1 MMKKLLVMIMMMRMR
16 IRMRRW
22 WRRRMRMRGRRMKNR
37 RDRRKID
44 IYKRTLFSVY
54 FILFEIST
62 QFRWLLGNN
71 I

>member
-1 MMKKLLVMIMMMRMR
+1 MKMMLVMMMMRM
-16 IRMRRW
+16 MRRRRK
-22 WRRRMRMRGRRMKNR
+22 RRRA
-37 RDRRKID
+37 D
-44 IYKRTLFSVY
+44 IYKRTLFYIY

>member
-1 MMKKLLVMIMMMRMR
+1 MKMLLVMMMMM
-16 IRMRRW
+16 M
-22 WRRRMRMRGRRMKNR
+22 RRMRMRRSR
-37 RDRRKID
+37 RDRRKTD

-62 QFRWLLGNN
+62 QFRWLIGNN